1 MASLLTLS
9 VAINVAHAATATLL
23 GHVVAATPPLVLLV
37 AVEGLLREQRRVAR
51 QIPSSTD
58 RRTRRRRPTDGSAK
72 LVGHCRVVTAARLR

>member
-9 VAINVAHAATATLL
+9 VVINVSHAATTTLL

-51 QIPSSTD
+51 LRAPLTVARQVTPGPGGALGD
-58 RRTRRRRPTDGSAK
+58 VEQCLCEVFFDG
-72 LVGHCRVVTAARLR
+72 